1 LTVISHNLPADGSNR
16 RFASENISFRVRKD
30 RLGQLRQEAKE
41 KRISVNTLA
50 NQIFDSYVNF
60 ESSASKADVIPV
72 SKQALMSLL
81 DGYDD
86 EEEIKAKA
94 RQVSKKIGKDIVLQ
108 LRGKYDFEALLDMF
122 DSWLKATGFPYR
134 KNTDAEEKNRHTFII
149 QRNMGR
155 KYSVFA
161 AEGIRALF
169 EPMVTKGVESSITD
183 NSIVITV
190 EGRA

>member
-169 EPMVTKGVESSITD
+169 EPMVTKGVEPSITD

>member
-1 LTVISHNLPADGSNR
+1 MTVISHNLPADGSNR

-161 AEGIRALF
+161 AEGFKTYF
-169 EPMVTKGVESSITD
+169 EPMKTQQIEYSITD
-183 NSIVITV
+183 NIISITV
-190 EGRA
+190 EGA